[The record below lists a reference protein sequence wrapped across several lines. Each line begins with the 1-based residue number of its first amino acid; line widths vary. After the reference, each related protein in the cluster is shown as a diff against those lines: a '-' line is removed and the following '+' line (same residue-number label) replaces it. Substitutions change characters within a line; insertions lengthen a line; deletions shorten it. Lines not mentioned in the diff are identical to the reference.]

1 MSEEVDVDT
10 GLMIMENEKMNE
22 EKGKLEKG
30 SLLEKPTRVTMTIQK
45 SVKELTPD
53 RDIEKKWDPGSVN
66 LVVHH

>member
-1 MSEEVDVDT
+1 MSEENEVDT

-22 EKGKLEKG
+22 EEGEPEKG
-30 SLLEKPTRVTMTIQK
+30 SLLEKPTTVMMTIQE

-53 RDIEKKWDPGSVN
+53 REIEKMGSRLSE